1 MDSGMRKNSK
11 KVTTG
16 CRQPCDIL
24 HHWSRKGYLSSYR
37 IWQMAEKIKRLRSQ
51 SKNIVSH
58 SKDWDGWTTLKA
70 TEYIFMNLTEKL
82 LFCLLVEI
90 NQLSS

>member
-24 HHWSRKGYLSSYR
+24 HHWSGKGYLSSYQLTDVIPNR
-37 IWQMAEKIKRLRSQ
+37 FVRSFTEIILSYS
-51 SKNIVSH
+51 SKSRRFSYH
-58 SKDWDGWTTLKA
+58 
-70 TEYIFMNLTEKL
+70 
-82 LFCLLVEI
+82 
-90 NQLSS
+90 